1 MAALDAAPLFDLP
14 IDEARA
20 MIRSIAEIVSERWR
34 EIGTALQ
41 MTSVDFNAMKAVL
54 ENEDV
59 EWALIL
65 TFSRNHA
72 MIG

>member
-1 MAALDAAPLFDLP
+1 MFMESVAGSPWCAH
-14 IDEARA
+14 
-20 MIRSIAEIVSERWR
+20 RSIAEIVSERWR

-59 EWALIL
+59 ARALRL
-65 TFSRNHA
+65 
-72 MIG
+72 